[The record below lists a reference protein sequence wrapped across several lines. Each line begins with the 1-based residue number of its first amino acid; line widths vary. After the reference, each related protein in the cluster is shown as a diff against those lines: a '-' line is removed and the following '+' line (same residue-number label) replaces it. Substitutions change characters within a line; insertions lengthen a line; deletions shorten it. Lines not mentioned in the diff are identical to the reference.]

1 MLMFLGILCFLLSL
15 VMLIISINPKW
26 IARGK
31 TPLKRKHTLLT
42 ALVMFALFF
51 TFALND
57 ADNPTST
64 PTAAKVADTELK
76 AKQEAEAKAEA
87 AKITDADKAL
97 LIKSQYKLF
106 TEDEVKQF
114 TEIEKKYTASPDPAI
129 KADYERLSAQKQY
142 QAWIKAQFSVW
153 DGSNTHLVDLLKK
166 NLNDPK
172 SFDHEETTY
181 KDMGD
186 HLIIK
191 MTYRAKN
198 AFGALILQNVTAKAD
213 YKTQTIS
220 VISQNN

>member
-1 MLMFLGILCFLLSL
+1 MSKIPGFRSGTKWKKIVATIGYLFIFSVVYGMFNG
-15 VMLIISINPKW
+15 
-26 IARGK
+26 
-31 TPLKRKHTLLT
+31 
-42 ALVMFALFF
+42 
-51 TFALND
+51 ND
-57 ADNPTST
+57 AKPT
-64 PTAAKVADTELK
+64 TATVSEIAEQQKAEADLK
-76 AKQEAEAKAEA
+76 AKKEAEA

-106 TEDEVKQF
+106 TEEEVKQF
-114 TEIEKKYTASPDPAI
+114 TEIEKKYTALADTEKAAI
-129 KADYERLSAQKQY
+129 KADYERLSAQKKY
-142 QAWIKAQFSVW
+142 QAWIKSQFSVW
-153 DGSNTHLVDLLKK
+153 DGANTHLVDLLKK

-213 YKTQTIS
+213 YKAQTIEI
-220 VISQNN
+220 ISQNK